1 MNICVPKERRT
12 FEFRVGLTPGAV
24 QMLTKEGHVCYVEHN
39 AGVGAGFSDQE
50 YENAGARIVYT
61 PHEVFGRADLLCKVA
76 RPTYEELE
84 WLRSEI
90 TIMGLLHLFSSRQD
104 KIDIIVEKKITTISY
119 EQIQLPDGSQPVRK
133 PLSQI
138 GGRLVAQIGAHL
150 LQNDAGG
157 KGILLGGM
165 GGVPPAEAVI
175 IGAGVSGTA
184 ATRSF
189 LGVGAHVTV
198 LDTNLDALQLI
209 HETFPGVATMVSN
222 PHNIARA
229 VSYGDIVAACI
240 QTPGERPP
248 IVVTREM
255 ILGMRPRSLI
265 MDVSIDEGGCVE
277 TSRPT
282 THEHPTFVEEGIIHY
297 CVPNMGSAVA
307 RTSTYAFLNAAFPY
321 IKEIAEKGSARAIQE
336 NPVIESGAM
345 IYQGELRHL
354 PGIRAGTE
362 DED

>member
-24 QMLTKEGHVCYVEHN
+24 MMLTKEGHTCYVEHN
-39 AGVGAGFSDQE
+39 AGVGAGFNDQE
-50 YENAGARIVYT
+50 YERSGARIVYT
-61 PHEVFGRADLLCKVA
+61 PHEVFGRADLLCKIA

-84 WLRSEI
+84 WLRPEI

-104 KIDIIVEKKITTISY
+104 KLDIMVEKKITTVSY
-119 EQIQLPDGSQPVRK
+119 ELIQLPDGTQPVRK

-138 GGRLVAQIGAHL
+138 GGRLAAQIGAHL

-157 KGILLGGM
+157 KGVLLGGI

-175 IGAGVSGTA
+175 IGAGVTGTA

-198 LDTNLDALQLI
+198 LDTNLDALQTI

-222 PHNIARA
+222 PHNLARA
-229 VSYGDIVAACI
+229 ISYADIVAACI
-240 QTPGERPP
+240 LVSGKRPP
-248 IVVTREM
+248 IIITRDM
-255 ILGMRPRSLI
+255 IRDMKPRSLI
-265 MDVSIDEGGCVE
+265 MDISIDEGGCVE

-282 THEHPTFVEEGIIHY
+282 THEHPTFIEEGIVHY

-321 IKEIAEKGSARAIQE
+321 ISEIAEKGSEQAILD
-336 NPVIESGAM
+336 NPAIDSGVI
-345 IYQGELRHL
+345 IYKGELRRDPHL
-354 PGIRAGTE
+354 RSFL
-362 DED
+362 DEEE

>member
-24 QMLTKEGHVCYVEHN
+24 QMLTNDGHKCYVEHN

-50 YENAGARIVYT
+50 YERAGARIVYT

-84 WLRSEI
+84 WLRPEI

-104 KIDIIVEKKITTISY
+104 KIDIIQEKKITTVSY
-119 EQIQLPDGSQPVRK
+119 EQIQLADGTQPVRK

-150 LQNDAGG
+150 LQNDSGG
-157 KGILLGGM
+157 KGVLLGGM

-175 IGAGVSGTA
+175 VGAGTTGTA

-198 LDTNLDALQLI
+198 LDTSLDALQTI

-222 PHNIARA
+222 PHNLAKA
-229 VSYGDIVAACI
+229 TSYADIVAACI
-240 QTPGERPP
+240 LVPGERPP
-248 IVVTREM
+248 IVITRDM
-255 ILGMRPRSLI
+255 IRGMKPRSLI

-282 THEHPTFVEEGIIHY
+282 THEHPTFVEEGIVHY
-297 CVPNMGSAVA
+297 CVPNMGSIVA

-321 IKEIAEKGSARAIQE
+321 IREIAEKSADVVIAE
-336 NPVIESGAM
+336 NPVIEAGVL
-345 IYQGELRHL
+345 IYRGELRRQSHYKDS
-354 PGIRAGTE
+354 GE
-362 DED
+362 DEE

>member
-24 QMLTKEGHVCYVEHN
+24 QMLTKEGHTCYVEHN

-50 YENAGARIVYT
+50 YESAGARIVYT

-90 TIMGLLHLFSSRQD
+90 TILGLLHLFSSRQD
-104 KIDIIVEKKITTISY
+104 KIEMMKEKMITAISY
-119 EQIQLPDGSQPVRK
+119 EQIQLSDGSQPVRK

-138 GGRLVAQIGAHL
+138 GGQLVAQIGAHL

-165 GGVPPAEAVI
+165 GGVPPAEVVI
-175 IGAGVSGTA
+175 VGAGVTGTA

-198 LDTNLDALQLI
+198 LDTNLDALQSI
-209 HETFPGVATMVSN
+209 HETFPGVVTMVSN
-222 PHNIARA
+222 PRNLTRA
-229 VSYGDIVAACI
+229 TAYADIVAACI
-240 QTPGERPP
+240 LIPGERPP
-248 IVVTREM
+248 IVITREM
-255 ILGMRPRSLI
+255 IRGMKPRSLI

-282 THEHPTFVEEGIIHY
+282 THEHPTFIEEGSH
-297 CVPNMGSAVA
+297 SLL
-307 RTSTYAFLNAAFPY
+307 RTKYGQCGCPDINICISKCCFSF
-321 IKEIAEKGSARAIQE
+321 IREIAEKGSDLAIEE
-336 NPVIESGAM
+336 NPAIETGAI
-345 IYQGELRHL
+345 IYKGELRHL
-354 PGIRAGTE
+354 PRERTSLEEE
-362 DED
+362 D

>member
-1 MNICVPKERRT
+1 
-12 FEFRVGLTPGAV
+12 
-24 QMLTKEGHVCYVEHN
+24 
-39 AGVGAGFSDQE
+39 
-50 YENAGARIVYT
+50 
-61 PHEVFGRADLLCKVA
+61 
-76 RPTYEELE
+76 
-84 WLRSEI
+84 
-90 TIMGLLHLFSSRQD
+90 MGLLHLFSSRQD
-104 KIDIIVEKKITTISY
+104 KIDIMVEKKITTISY

-133 PLSQI
+133 PLSEI

-184 ATRSF
+184 AARSF

-198 LDTNLDALQLI
+198 LDTNLDALQNI
-209 HETFPGVATMVSN
+209 HETFPGVATMVSS
-222 PHNIARA
+222 PHNVARA
-229 VSYGDIVAACI
+229 TSYADIVAACI
-240 QTPGERPP
+240 QIPGERPP
-248 IVVTREM
+248 IVVTRDM
-255 ILGMRPRSLI
+255 IRGMRPRSLI

-307 RTSTYAFLNAAFPY
+307 RTSTYAFLNAAYTF
-321 IKEIAEKGSARAIQE
+321 IKEIAEKGCELAIEE
-336 NPVIESGAM
+336 NPAIETGAI
-345 IYQGELRHL
+345 IYKGELRRL
-354 PGIRAGTE
+354 PRMRTGME
-362 DED
+362 EEE